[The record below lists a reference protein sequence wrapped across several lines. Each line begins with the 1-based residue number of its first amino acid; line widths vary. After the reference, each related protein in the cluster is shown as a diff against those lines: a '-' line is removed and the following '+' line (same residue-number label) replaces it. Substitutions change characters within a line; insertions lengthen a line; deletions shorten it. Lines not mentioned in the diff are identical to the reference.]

1 MSMTVRC
8 STYEWSQDMSK
19 KTQQNNKQKRTCFD
33 CIAEA
38 EIITY
43 YIGISTEEI
52 KKYVHEIPR
61 KKN

>member
-52 KKYVHEIPR
+52 KKICP
-61 KKN
+61 

>member
-1 MSMTVRC
+1 MSGHKTC
-8 STYEWSQDMSK
+8 K
-19 KTQQNNKQKRTCFD
+19 KKPNKTNKQKRTYFD

-52 KKYVHEIPR
+52 KKICP
-61 KKN
+61 